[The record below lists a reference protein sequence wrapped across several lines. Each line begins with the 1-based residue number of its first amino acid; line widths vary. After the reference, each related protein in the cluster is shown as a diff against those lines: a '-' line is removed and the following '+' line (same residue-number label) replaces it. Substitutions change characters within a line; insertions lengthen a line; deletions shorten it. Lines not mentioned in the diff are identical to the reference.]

1 MNYDPRWSNQYPQP
15 MYYPPQ
21 QPVAFIPMPQN
32 KTEADSAFEMMK
44 KIRKELRKEGVEKAK
59 GEKPKEEK
67 KKPALTYLECV
78 AIVFMSGPFVML
90 IYGGIIFTTAKVIK
104 SLL

>member
-1 MNYDPRWSNQYPQP
+1 MNYDPRWSPQYQP
-15 MYYPPQ
+15 MYPYPPQ
-21 QPVAFIPMPQN
+21 QEVRFIQVPTNSTGDAVQILKKELKDLKRKHDPNLPQN
-32 KTEADSAFEMMK
+32 K
-44 KIRKELRKEGVEKAK
+44 KA
-59 GEKPKEEK
+59 EEK
-67 KKPALTYLECV
+67 KKPALSYLECV